1 MSIWEFF
8 VPSWEF
14 LCKPK
19 TVLKN
24 KGLKCRAPQF
34 SNCSIVPTNMHH
46 CIIYIMTYIQ
56 EIIRKGKRS
65 YIYIVYLLQALAKHF
80 SFRMLICKICFYYQ
94 IF

>member
-14 LCKPK
+14 WRKPK

-24 KGLKCRAPQF
+24 KGFKCRTPQL

-46 CIIYIMTYIQ
+46 CITYIMTYIQ
-56 EIIRKGKRS
+56 EIIKKRKKKLHLHSLFASGISKTF
-65 YIYIVYLLQALAKHF
+65 LF
-80 SFRMLICKICFYYQ
+80 
-94 IF
+94 